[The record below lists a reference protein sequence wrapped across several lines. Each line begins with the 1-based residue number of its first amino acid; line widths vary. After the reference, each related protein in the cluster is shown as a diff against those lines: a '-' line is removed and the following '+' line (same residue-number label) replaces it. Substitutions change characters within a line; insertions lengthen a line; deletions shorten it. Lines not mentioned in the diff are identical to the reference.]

1 MEKSLSGRFVGRD
14 TVTDKNPNVILN
26 SLTEEPKMPTELTD
40 VDKFVALS
48 AKAKQCN
55 VKRLKS
61 VVKIKLRTPAQLYTL
76 KVEPLKA
83 DELIKKLKC
92 EIKEV

>member
-1 MEKSLSGRFVGRD
+1 MKPSNVE
-14 TVTDKNPNVILN
+14 DKR
-26 SLTEEPKMPTELTD
+26 MPAEISD
-40 VDKFVALS
+40 VEKFVAMS
-48 AKAKQCN
+48 AKAEYCS
-55 VKRLKS
+55 VKKLKE
-61 VVKIKLRTPAQLYTL
+61 VVKLKLRTPSKLYTL